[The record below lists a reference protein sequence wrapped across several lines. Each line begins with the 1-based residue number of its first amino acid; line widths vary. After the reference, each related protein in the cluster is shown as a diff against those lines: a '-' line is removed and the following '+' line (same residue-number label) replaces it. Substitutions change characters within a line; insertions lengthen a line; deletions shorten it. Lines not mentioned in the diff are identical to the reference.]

1 MIFSPLLH
9 LLALLLNSVYAVL
22 PAWTFTGFLSPTGG
36 ADSGANTADGGALR
50 WFLSF
55 FQQLDRFIPLH
66 DALVPIMG
74 VMLSLS
80 LGLMAFKVVKF
91 ILSLVPTISAGG

>member
-1 MIFSPLLH
+1 MIYAPLLH
-9 LLALLLNSVYAVL
+9 LLSLLLDGLYASL
-22 PAWTFTGFLSPTGG
+22 PVWTFTGFLTPSGSTATG
-36 ADSGANTADGGALR
+36 APTADGGALR

-66 DALVPIMG
+66 DGLIPIMA

-80 LGLMAFKVVKF
+80 AGLLAFKIVKF
-91 ILSLVPTISAGG
+91 VLSLVPTISAGG